1 MPTLALTCLAISMI
15 AAVLGVGGMSGPV
28 GTVAELLFLVFA
40 ALFVVAVVF
49 GGGHRPARSRSLG
62 TRRTAATAN
71 ASRTF
76 VGKDML

>member
-1 MPTLALTCLAISMI
+1 
-15 AAVLGVGGMSGPV
+15 V